1 MISSL
6 KYMPIL
12 LASVVT
18 TGSFV
23 FKVLALEQPKLTYFL
38 RDIIVFFIVYYVT
51 KTLAHN
57 LARIF
62 KNYWKIL

>member
-12 LASVVT
+12 LASMVT
-18 TGSFV
+18 TGSFL
-23 FKVLALEQPKLTYFL
+23 FKILVAEPKLTYYF
-38 RDIIVFFIVYYVT
+38 RDIILFFIVYYVT
-51 KTLAHN
+51 KTLTQN

>member
-12 LASVVT
+12 LASLVT
-18 TGSFV
+18 TGSFL
-23 FKVLALEQPKLTYFL
+23 FKILVAEPKLTYYL
-38 RDIIVFFIVYYVT
+38 RDIIVFFIIYFVT
-51 KTLAHN
+51 KTLSQN

>member
-12 LASVVT
+12 LASIVT
-18 TGSFV
+18 TGSFL
-23 FKVLALEQPKLTYFL
+23 FKILVAEPKLTYYF
-38 RDIIVFFIVYYVT
+38 RDIVVFFIVYYVT
-51 KTLAHN
+51 KTLSQN

>member
-6 KYMPIL
+6 KYLPIL
-12 LASVVT
+12 VASVVMT
-18 TGSFV
+18 VSFL
-23 FKVLALEQPKLTYFL
+23 FKILFTEPHWSFFL
-38 RDIIVFFIVYYVT
+38 RDIVAFFIIYFII
-51 KTLAHN
+51 KTLTDS

>member
-12 LASVVT
+12 LASLVT

-23 FKVLALEQPKLTYFL
+23 FKVLASEQPKLTYFL
-38 RDIIVFFIVYYVT
+38 RDIIIFFIVYYVT
-51 KTLAHN
+51 KTLTHN

>member
-12 LASVVT
+12 LASMVT
-18 TGSFV
+18 TGSFL
-23 FKVLALEQPKLTYFL
+23 FKILVAEPKLTYYF
-38 RDIIVFFIVYYVT
+38 RDIILFFIIYYVT
-51 KTLAHN
+51 KTLTQN